1 MPLQKTLD
9 ALLALLKNEAVQR
22 SYRFCFFIDALD
34 EFEDTPQHDDKYM
47 VDALRSWV
55 QTAPNVIKLCVSS
68 REHNVFVNAFADGP
82 RIRLQELTRH
92 DMECFTQSK
101 LGSIHEAAIRERL
114 THDIVDRSDG
124 IFLWVVLVIK
134 QLRQAL
140 EDGRDTSS
148 FEEELAT
155 LPSELEELF
164 EHLLKSIQ
172 KSQRKK
178 AYQIFAMVQEHET
191 LPHRLSLLSCLHID
205 AYQAYG
211 QLAMKEPSTSPK
223 LSTQDGFDPHI
234 WYESQIK
241 KARILLQGYCK
252 GLVEDRPAPEVHK
265 ARLAER
271 SRNVPQHF

>member
-1 MPLQKTLD
+1 MKFLFDHPETQKQLSKWAGEAKLVVINHFFWKPGKQSLQKSFNGMMRTLLFDLLEANPELIKIAFPGAWARMTENDRFNESIIPMPLQKTPLD
-9 ALLALLKNEAVQR
+9 ALLALLNDEAVQR

-34 EFEDTPQHDDKYM
+34 EFEDSPQRVDRYM

-55 QTAPNVIKLCVSS
+55 QTSPNTIKLCVSS

-92 DMECFTQSK
+92 DMECFTRSK
-101 LGSIHEAAIRERL
+101 LGSIHEAAVRERL

-172 KSQRKK
+172 KSQRKR
-178 AYQIFAMVQEHET
+178 AYQIFAMT
-191 LPHRLSLLSCLHID
+191 HIRHMD
-205 AYQAYG
+205 
-211 QLAMKEPSTSPK
+211 
-223 LSTQDGFDPHI
+223 
-234 WYESQIK
+234 
-241 KARILLQGYCK
+241 
-252 GLVEDRPAPEVHK
+252 
-265 ARLAER
+265 
-271 SRNVPQHF
+271 N